1 MMRLDK
7 YLAERT
13 GMTRSES
20 RKAITKGRISVDGAI
35 CRKADAQLD
44 ENTAA
49 VALDGTPLAGAY
61 QKFVY
66 IMLNKPE
73 GVVSASR
80 DKKDTTVVDLVAAD
94 FPRRELFPAGRLDKT
109 STGFVL
115 LTDDGAL
122 AHDILSPAHHVEKQ
136 YVVTL
141 DTPLTEEMCRGFA
154 AGVTLAD
161 GETMAPAGVEPLNGN
176 GLTVLVTLRQ
186 GVYHQI
192 KRMFGVFGA
201 GVNALHRQ
209 SIGGVV
215 LDTALT
221 PEEIRDYMNRYLPD
235 AIAVREVKEAAPRFH
250 ARYNALG
257 KTYRYT
263 CHVGAVKPVF
273 DRKYVTL
280 LDYEPNVERMRLAA
294 AYLLGEQ
301 DFASFCGNPRMK
313 KSTVRMVDHIGIEQ
327 RRDRVI
333 FTFHGTGFLQ
343 NMVRI
348 LVGTLLEVGRGY
360 WEPDYVQEI
369 LLAKDRKRAGPTA
382 PPEGLCL
389 MKVDY

>member
-115 LTDDGAL
+115 LTDDGGF
-122 AHDILSPAHHVEKQ
+122 AHDILSPRHHVSKT
-136 YVVTL
+136 YTVTI
-141 DTPLTEEMCRGFA
+141 DTPLTQEMRTGFA

-161 GETMAPAGVEPLNGN
+161 GTALSPAEVTALSPDGC
-176 GLTVLVTLRQ
+176 TVRVVLRQ

-192 KRMFGVFGA
+192 KRMFGVYGA
-201 GVNALHRQ
+201 GVNALHREA
-209 SIGGVV
+209 IGGLA
-215 LDTALT
+215 LDAQLA
-221 PEEIRDYMNRYLPD
+221 PGQWRELSDEE
-235 AIAVREVKEAAPRFH
+235 V
-250 ARYNALG
+250 
-257 KTYRYT
+257 
-263 CHVGAVKPVF
+263 
-273 DRKYVTL
+273 
-280 LDYEPNVERMRLAA
+280 
-294 AYLLGEQ
+294 
-301 DFASFCGNPRMK
+301 
-313 KSTVRMVDHIGIEQ
+313 
-327 RRDRVI
+327 
-333 FTFHGTGFLQ
+333 
-343 NMVRI
+343 
-348 LVGTLLEVGRGY
+348 
-360 WEPDYVQEI
+360 
-369 LLAKDRKRAGPTA
+369 AKITR
-382 PPEGLCL
+382 
-389 MKVDY
+389 